1 MNEDKVTTKVEP
13 DHRLISLMPSY
24 PNTSDKNAY
33 VMIHASN
40 VGNSTIKTIAESF
53 NGNVDICIEA
63 DNIGDIEI
71 SE

>member
-1 MNEDKVTTKVEP
+1 MMERVKAFNNSFRPFALDPIRTNRP
-13 DHRLISLMPSY
+13 
-24 PNTSDKNAY
+24 Y
-33 VMIHASN
+33 VMINASN

-63 DNIGDIEI
+63 IDVGNIEI